1 MTRNNLPDNIAWL
14 LKNAALSKPTA
25 PQFPQ
30 TSDTASF
37 RFTQSQSTND
47 RTADLSQGTTVS
59 AEPDRRTNQAQGSW
73 SSNGP
78 PKREEALQNTEVV
91 DLEDDSMG
99 RLSLSTK
106 SRKPVLL
113 SQNVQ
118 IAAPSSADGRSKQ
131 VFNESLK
138 TNGVWIKIV
147 Y

>member
-14 LKNAALSKPTA
+14 LKNAVLSKPTA

-37 RFTQSQSTND
+37 RSTQSQSTNG
-47 RTADLSQGTTVS
+47 RTADLSQETTVS
-59 AEPDRRTNQAQGSW
+59 AGSDRRTNQAQSW

-78 PKREEALQNTEVV
+78 PKKEEASQNTEVV
-91 DLEDDSMG
+91 VLEDNSMG
-99 RLSLSTK
+99 RLTLSSK

-118 IAAPSSADGRSKQ
+118 REAPSSADGRSKQ
-131 VFNESLK
+131 VLNESLK
-138 TNGVWIKIV
+138 PNGAWINIV